1 MKHEKIE
8 KTVKIEREKGQIL
21 SNLFG
26 EWEEALVWS
35 FLQGCMGD
43 AWADN
48 DKIPVSGQIMCGDFC
63 YFAGEPDENLVKN
76 WPVIPGDEFII
87 MVPQNEEWGRLIEEI
102 YGEKSRKVTRYA
114 IKKERGIFE
123 SERLLQIEKEL
134 DPKYCIQLIDENCY
148 RQIMD
153 QEWSRDLC
161 SQYGS
166 FEKFDQNALGV
177 VVLYEGTV
185 VSGASSY
192 VHFRDG
198 IEIEI
203 DTREDFR
210 RKGLAAACGARL
222 VRECMERG
230 LYPSWDAQNLWSVAL
245 AQKLGYHFDKEYDAY
260 EVTI

>member
-1 MKHEKIE
+1 M
-8 KTVKIEREKGQIL
+8 
-21 SNLFG
+21 
-26 EWEEALVWS
+26 
-35 FLQGCMGD
+35 
-43 AWADN
+43 
-48 DKIPVSGQIMCGDFC
+48 
-63 YFAGEPDENLVKN
+63 
-76 WPVIPGDEFII
+76 
-87 MVPQNEEWGRLIEEI
+87 
-102 YGEKSRKVTRYA
+102 
-114 IKKERGIFE
+114 
-123 SERLLQIEKEL
+123 
-134 DPKYCIQLIDENCY
+134 
-148 RQIMD
+148 
-153 QEWSRDLC
+153 
-161 SQYGS
+161 
-166 FEKFDQNALGV
+166 

-230 LYPSWDAQNLWSVAL
+230 LYPSWDAQNRWSVAL